1 MTRNWDERERELEF
15 IRQELSEMA
24 YEDAQAKQRQAQPR
38 AKQAD
43 LPPLVV
49 RPGSHWAA
57 AAFKAG
63 REDEWINAMQA
74 RYGDL
79 YD

>member
-1 MTRNWDERERELEF
+1 MSRDFYDYDRAREF
-15 IRQELSEMA
+15 ARQDWIDLQI
-24 YEDAQAKQRQAQPR
+24 EDAEAKQRKAEPV
-38 AKQAD
+38 KPE

-49 RPGSHWAA
+49 RPGSQWAA
-57 AAFKAG
+57 AAYKQG

>member
-1 MTRNWDERERELEF
+1 MTRNWDEREREQEF
-15 IRQELSEMA
+15 KRQDMSELLWEQA
-24 YEDAQAKQRQAQPR
+24 NPRTATQAKPAE
-38 AKQAD
+38 
-43 LPPLVV
+43 PPLVV
-49 RPGSHWAA
+49 HPGSHWAA
-57 AAFKAG
+57 AAYKQG